1 MNAGMEEEKQTS
13 VASAIQRRSRMEAQL
28 VIEAEPRARLG
39 KGGARALRR
48 EGKVPV
54 VVYGGDQRETLALAV
69 HERDLMKVLRS
80 ARGLNTIFQL
90 QLHDD
95 TVPVII
101 KDWQADPIKGML
113 LHADLMRID
122 MAKVT
127 RVRIPVE
134 LVGEPIGVKAQG
146 GLLDFATHYL
156 EVECLPADIPESIR
170 VDVSGLEIGDHVSVK
185 DLNVGEKLRILDDP
199 ERVIVSVLAPR
210 VEEVPAVTPAE
221 EAVAPPTAT
230 PPPEEAKPTEG
241 GQE

>member
-1 MNAGMEEEKQTS
+1 
-13 VASAIQRRSRMEAQL
+13 MEAQL

-69 HERDLMKVLRS
+69 HERDLMKILRS

-90 QLHDD
+90 QLHGDA
-95 TVPVII
+95 VPVII
-101 KDWQADPIKGML
+101 KDWQADPIKGTL

-146 GLLDFATHYL
+146 GLLDFATHHL

-221 EAVAPPTAT
+221 EAVAPPTAA